1 MNMDWLSLLGV
12 FGLGSVV
19 TTIVSNYLISIKDR
33 KIKSFDERKE
43 AYIGLLEAW
52 VRQENND
59 FDQQSRL
66 DVGHWV
72 LRSELVASPDVYE
85 KLQIWKSL
93 SPDSDDRIKATE
105 SLKSSMR
112 SDLTTQ

>member
-1 MNMDWLSLLGV
+1 MNVDWLALLGV
-12 FGLGSVV
+12 FGLGSVF
-19 TTIVSNYLISIKDR
+19 TTIISSYLTSKKDA
-33 KIKSFDERKE
+33 KNKLFDERKE

-59 FDQQSRL
+59 FDQQSHL

-72 LRSELVASPDVYE
+72 LRSELVASSIVYK
-85 KLQIWKSL
+85 KLQTWKNSIPG
-93 SPDSDDRIKATE
+93 SEVRISATE

-112 SDLTTQ
+112 SDLTFK